1 MCSQA
6 DTRAQRGG
14 GARALV
20 ALHVMLAVYSLSSVC
35 AKLASGFEFLSPG
48 FVACYGGMIAL
59 LGVYA
64 IGWQQVIKLLP
75 LTYAYANKA
84 VTVLWG
90 IVWGVLLFHEQV
102 SPLKLLG
109 ALIVLAGVVL
119 FSLAERGERG
129 EKDEGDA
136 SGPGGGDAR
145 E

>member
-1 MCSQA
+1 MALIKRHRQGWACWLTAAGYLALAFVPGFASLPLLADQA
-6 DTRAQRGG
+6 LQRVLQF
-14 GARALV
+14 ALV
-20 ALHVMLAVYSLSSVC
+20 A
-35 AKLASGFEFLSPG
+35 
-48 FVACYGGMIAL
+48 GMIAL